1 MWHLSGADLTLSG
14 LGLHWVG
21 PRARLSMER
30 GEQRHPAAHMGS
42 HTAPQSLVGTWWEET
57 GIPSERGPFGTLP
70 GSGPR
75 KWQSWQKVQG
85 KAQQPQD
92 PQAPP
97 SRVLDGSVKTKWQ
110 TLLHFCPQ
118 TL

>member
-1 MWHLSGADLTLSG
+1 M
-14 LGLHWVG
+14 G

-70 GSGPR
+70 GSGR
-75 KWQSWQKVQG
+75 RQS
-85 KAQQPQD
+85 PLIRI
-92 PQAPP
+92 
-97 SRVLDGSVKTKWQ
+97 SLLGSKT
-110 TLLHFCPQ
+110 LPVRA
-118 TL
+118 